1 MVNDGSAVTQ
11 SSGKLSP
18 SKLSPSKQSH
28 SVSHGRQASTTAP
41 DRMIRT
47 TEGRITAWSPGMQR
61 RCGFTSEEAQG
72 RISHQLLRTAFPQA
86 LQAIEATLEQQN
98 SWSGGLIHH
107 RADGTAVMTRNHW
120 YVYHDADRQSR
131 FVAEVHSN
139 IAQDGSAVRD
149 EFADVIAALAQE
161 LTEPLLA
168 ISDYVNGAQRSLQ
181 AGWPDLNS
189 VREAIER
196 ASTQIARGAD
206 GMRLLRELAD
216 TMRHAG

>member
-1 MVNDGSAVTQ
+1 
-11 SSGKLSP
+11 
-18 SKLSPSKQSH
+18 
-28 SVSHGRQASTTAP
+28 
-41 DRMIRT
+41 
-47 TEGRITAWSPGMQR
+47 
-61 RCGFTSEEAQG
+61 
-72 RISHQLLRTAFPQA
+72 
-86 LQAIEATLEQQN
+86 
-98 SWSGGLIHH
+98 
-107 RADGTAVMTRNHW
+107 
-120 YVYHDADRQSR
+120 
-131 FVAEVHSN
+131 
-139 IAQDGSAVRD
+139 
-149 EFADVIAALAQE
+149 LAQE

>member
-18 SKLSPSKQSH
+18 SKVSPSKQSH

-61 RCGFTSEEAQG
+61 RYGFTSEEAQG

>member
-139 IAQDGSAVRD
+139 IAQDGSAARD

>member
-1 MVNDGSAVTQ
+1 
-11 SSGKLSP
+11 
-18 SKLSPSKQSH
+18 
-28 SVSHGRQASTTAP
+28 
-41 DRMIRT
+41 MIRT

-61 RCGFTSEEAQG
+61 RYGFTSEEAQG

-107 RADGTAVMTRNHW
+107 RADGTAIMAKNHW
-120 YVYHDADRQSR
+120 YVYHDADCQSR

-139 IAQDGSAVRD
+139 IAQDDSAVRD
-149 EFADVIAALAQE
+149 ELADVLAALAHE

-168 ISDYVNGAQRSLQ
+168 ISNYVDGAQRSLQ